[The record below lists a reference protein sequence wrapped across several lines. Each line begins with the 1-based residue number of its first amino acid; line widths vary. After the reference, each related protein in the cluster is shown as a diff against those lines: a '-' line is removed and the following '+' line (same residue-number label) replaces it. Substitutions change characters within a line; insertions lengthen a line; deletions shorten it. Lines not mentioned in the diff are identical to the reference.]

1 MNQKEYILFNPGPVH
16 HFFFVPIALIWN
28 LLKTNEIVLI
38 LDESYKDNLFFL
50 KIKNLPQIKDII
62 FIQEK
67 NSLKNYMNLKK
78 ILSKVFSD
86 YNFSKVYTHNP
97 SYVSSYAIVLLS
109 KKLQPGA
116 KRIYFQVAREVI
128 SYPKEAEIKLNI
140 LIKNFKYKFLPR
152 FFVKKIIKLKVKI
165 KFLIVF
171 KLLPLLT
178 FGETFAPWLNPYYP
192 KDSYTK
198 KFIDQGFCRGKQDQ
212 TIFLDDKVINYMHN
226 FFVGTKFNL
235 SKISLERYSNEIYSY
250 FFENSPSLLPT
261 ISIFPTWGV
270 FKNNLDDDWFKI
282 IKELRKSCPNH
293 RIQIKFHPGVQDKYI
308 EEIFTNISKKVPDI
322 KILPRSTPA
331 FKMLMD
337 SSIIIGDTTSVLW
350 FATYY
355 KNKQVFSL
363 DLFNFLDGDCLK
375 LYSDKLSYIK
385 NINEL
390 ILIDEN

>member
-62 FIQEK
+62 FINEK

-97 SYVSSYAIVLLS
+97 SYVSSYAIVFLS

-116 KRIYFQVAREVI
+116 KRIYFQVAREVT

-178 FGETFAPWLNPYYP
+178 FRETFAPWLNPYYP

-198 KFIDQGFCRGKQDQ
+198 KFIDKGFCQGNQDQ
-212 TIFLDDKVINYMHN
+212 TIFLDEKVINYMHN
-226 FFVGTKFNL
+226 FFDGTKFNL
-235 SKISLERYSNEIYSY
+235 SKISLESYGNEIYSY

-270 FKNNLDDDWFKI
+270 FKDNLDDDWLKI
-282 IKELRKSCPNH
+282 IKKLRKSCPNH
-293 RIQIKFHPGVQDKYI
+293 LIQIKFHPGVQDKYI

-337 SSIIIGDTTSVLW
+337 SSIIIGDTTTVLW

-355 KNKQVFSL
+355 KNKKVFSL

-390 ILIDEN
+390 TLIN